1 MSPRTHLRAARP
13 QLRHPTEL
21 KVGRGITLSSAV
33 RPVVPTTT
41 TRVSP
46 GGSGKSA
53 CLRQVSSVWAQN
65 GVVLTDLS
73 FAYRRSSRALFTGL
87 SWEPPIGTTLLLGP
101 NGAGKSTL
109 LRLIG
114 GLLTPTSGTVD
125 LSQGKRA
132 VGFLPQA
139 TPRLRGFT
147 ALEQVEY
154 AAWLA
159 GVSADRAAAAQ
170 RALSMVNMHHRA
182 RTKMQILS
190 GGEAR
195 RVALACALAHGP
207 AVLLLDEPTTG
218 LDPVEKESLAQLIA
232 SGLGTETIILATHEA
247 DALIT
252 VVDTVAILVAGQI
265 RDQFVAGAGEQTRWM
280 KRYRAALIQDEL

>member
-1 MSPRTHLRAARP
+1 
-13 QLRHPTEL
+13 
-21 KVGRGITLSSAV
+21 
-33 RPVVPTTT
+33 
-41 TRVSP
+41 
-46 GGSGKSA
+46 
-53 CLRQVSSVWAQN
+53 
-65 GVVLTDLS
+65 
-73 FAYRRSSRALFTGL
+73 
-87 SWEPPIGTTLLLGP
+87 
-101 NGAGKSTL
+101 
-109 LRLIG
+109 
-114 GLLTPTSGTVD
+114 
-125 LSQGKRA
+125 
-132 VGFLPQA
+132 
-139 TPRLRGFT
+139 
-147 ALEQVEY
+147 
-154 AAWLA
+154 
-159 GVSADRAAAAQ
+159 
-170 RALSMVNMHHRA
+170 
-182 RTKMQILS
+182 MQILS